1 MESEKSRL
9 LMRIL
14 AATVFITLFGLGVV
28 AQDDPDPNSPTPIL
42 LNAKDPARA
51 LAISQDDLGRVNA
64 SRITPGAFE
73 PNSKVVLFVT
83 NMKLMSDEG
92 ANAIR
97 VYVEDAG
104 GRLYRFPV
112 VEVAPDTSPYARK
125 GVFAV
130 TILTTD
136 ELGYWDE
143 PTKGDVLVQIAWRGL
158 GSNRLRLGYG
168 ETGGS
173 IKDDPISSRIS

>member
-9 LMRIL
+9 VMRIL
-14 AATVFITLFGLGVV
+14 AATVFIALFGLGVI
-28 AQDDPDPNSPTPIL
+28 AQDDPDPNSPTPVL
-42 LNAKDPARA
+42 LSAKDPTRA
-51 LAISQDDLGRVNA
+51 LAVPQDDLGRFNA
-64 SRITPGAFE
+64 LRIAPGAFE

-112 VEVAPDTSPYARK
+112 VEVAPDTSP
-125 GVFAV
+125 
-130 TILTTD
+130 
-136 ELGYWDE
+136 
-143 PTKGDVLVQIAWRGL
+143 
-158 GSNRLRLGYG
+158 
-168 ETGGS
+168 TG
-173 IKDDPISSRIS
+173 KR